1 MDWDSI
7 NRELAEAFA
16 EETELEILVKNMS
29 KFDIDKWIKP
39 YNEQQQI
46 NATKIRMNVLR
57 KYKKFT
63 EVSEMFLAEKII

>member
-39 YNEQQQI
+39 YN
-46 NATKIRMNVLR
+46 V
-57 KYKKFT
+57 
-63 EVSEMFLAEKII
+63 